1 MIMKHETPTNYD
13 IPNNFWDI
21 AYKYLDSSNYQD
33 YDDNNLNIKDEISYF
48 HYIPVDETI
57 IERIINNPSD
67 NWSNPNLIPKLL
79 VLKKLYDD
87 FSIRFSKTQYIE
99 NQNSYDVFDAVLYS
113 KGIKDIKTLV
123 LHILG
128 FKKQTLE
135 DIQNEYY
142 ATN

>member
-48 HYIPVDETI
+48 HYIPVDETT
-57 IERIINNPSD
+57 IESIINNPSN

-87 FSIRFSKTQYIE
+87 FSIRFSNTQYIE